1 MEEEKTV
8 SKTNNVQAARSNGD
22 AATKAEVTKMTP
34 DWPEL
39 MRQALQ
45 RAKEFIHES
54 LRGESAYAAVLDTS
68 SGLLL
73 KALFQLDTAIDEAL
87 RHSADP
93 LDRIDG
99 VARAIDLM
107 LRLTRQIDRLGQ
119 ARQLLLEARRTLPL
133 RAAQ

>member
-1 MEEEKTV
+1 MEEKRTV
-8 SKTNNVQAARSNGD
+8 SKTNNVQSPRSNGD
-22 AATKAEVTKMTP
+22 LATKAEVTKMTP